1 MSTIGTFV
9 SWSGAESTVTN
20 VTFVDSAG
28 AHETIW
34 KIGTGCVLVTVVCS
48 KGTFVDWDGASVS
61 VTDITVRADA
71 IVTS

>member
-1 MSTIGTFV
+1 MSSIGTFI

-20 VTFVDSAG
+20 VTFVDSTG

-34 KIGTGCVLVTVVCS
+34 KICTGGVFVTVMGTE
-48 KGTFVDWDGASVS
+48 GTFVDWDGASVT